1 MKPQCDIYDLGRVE
15 YGQGFDLQKK
25 AVRRMLKG
33 ELPNTALLLEHPPVY
48 TIGRAG
54 GAQNVLIGEEE
65 RKRLGIALF
74 DVDRGGDVTY
84 HGPGQLVG
92 YPILHLR
99 DWKNDVREYLRLLEE
114 VIIRLLAGYGIE
126 AGRKEGMTGAW
137 VGNEKICAI
146 GVKANRDTANQSYIT
161 SHGFAL
167 NVDPDLSHFGHIIPC
182 GITEYGVTSLRKV
195 LGRTVEMDEV
205 KKRWVAA
212 FAEVFGIETKQG
224 EATADELAERWGE
237 DVEV

>member
-1 MKPQCDIYDLGRVE
+1 MRPQCDIYDLHRVE
-15 YGQGFDLQKK
+15 YGQAFDLQKS
-25 AVRRMLKG
+25 AVRRMLRG
-33 ELPNTALLLEHPPVY
+33 ELGNTVLLLEHPPVY

-54 GAQNVLIGEEE
+54 GGENVLIGEQE
-65 RKRLGIALF
+65 REKLGIALF

-114 VIIRLLAGYGIE
+114 VIIRLLAGFGIE

-146 GVKANRDTANQSYIT
+146 GVKANRDTANQGYIS

-167 NVDPDLSHFGHIIPC
+167 NVDPDLSHFGHIVPC
-182 GITEYGVTSLRKV
+182 GITEFGVTSLRKV
-195 LGRTVEMDEV
+195 LGRPVEMEDV
-205 KKRWVAA
+205 KQRWQSA
-212 FAEVFGIETKQG
+212 FTEVFEIDLKMGT
-224 EATADELAERWGE
+224 ATVDELSTRWGE
-237 DVEV
+237 VL